1 MSRTQKQVNPKLNYG
16 LSNLKPYK
24 NFSERKLRRKNK
36 NISRKALIS
45 FDYEIID
52 FPYKN
57 AKIFFNS
64 MVEYL
69 D

>member
-16 LSNLKPYK
+16 LINLKPYK